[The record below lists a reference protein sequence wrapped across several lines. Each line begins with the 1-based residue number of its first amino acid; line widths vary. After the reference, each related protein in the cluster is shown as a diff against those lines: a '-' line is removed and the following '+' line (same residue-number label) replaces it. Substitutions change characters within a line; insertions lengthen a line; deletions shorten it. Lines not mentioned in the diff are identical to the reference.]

1 MTDVPKDIA
10 EERICTEA
18 AMTQWEKSLK
28 RSDLSEKDR
37 VRGAIEAYKRQSLA
51 FALLAERERR
61 TPAVVTWQDFDTAP
75 KDGTVIMA
83 WHTVHKCPMAIVWK
97 ERGFPYRGD
106 VMNWY
111 ERSYTTAWPERCFS
125 HWSPLPAAPSLSSG
139 AGGGK

>member
-1 MTDVPKDIA
+1 MVDVPKDIMETARRAYFDPFNGSDSA
-10 EERICTEA
+10 EGNAII
-18 AMTQWEKSLK
+18 
-28 RSDLSEKDR
+28 LSIAR
-37 VRGAIEAYKRQSLA
+37 
-51 FALLAERERR
+51 ALIAERERR
-61 TPAVVTWQDFDTAP
+61 TPDVVTWQDFDTAP

-125 HWSPLPAAPSLSSG
+125 HWSPMLAAPSLSSG
-139 AGGGK
+139 AGRSEERG